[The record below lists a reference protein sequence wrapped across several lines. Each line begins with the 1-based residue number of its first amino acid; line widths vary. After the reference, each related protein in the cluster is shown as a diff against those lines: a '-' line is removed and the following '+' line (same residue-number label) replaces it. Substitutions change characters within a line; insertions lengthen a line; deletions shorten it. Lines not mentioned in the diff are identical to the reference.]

1 MDINAVITGDLVKSR
16 RIHEGDI
23 ETVINSLKS
32 TFTDINKY
40 LLKNQGKFE
49 IFRGDSFQG
58 LLPQPELAMLVSII
72 IRSKLR
78 TFEPSFSL
86 AGKRTSEKPLLHA
99 YSDARISIGIGEV
112 SYNGKTVAESQ
123 GDAFER
129 SGHALDKMK
138 NGHARLAVVTPW
150 ELVNKELEIEC
161 QLADVIISR
170 WTSTTAEA
178 MYHHFLYDKTQQ
190 ELADQF
196 NITQPAA
203 RKRLVV
209 YGNVES
215 ILAFINRYHD
225 IIKSNL

>member
-1 MDINAVITGDLVKSR
+1 MSLTGKHDK
-16 RIHEGDI
+16 
-23 ETVINSLKS
+23 
-32 TFTDINKY
+32 
-40 LLKNQGKFE
+40 
-49 IFRGDSFQG
+49 
-58 LLPQPELAMLVSII
+58 
-72 IRSKLR
+72 
-78 TFEPSFSL
+78 
-86 AGKRTSEKPLLHA
+86 EKPILYA

-123 GDAFER
+123 GNAFER
-129 SGHALDKMK
+129 SGHDLDKMK
-138 NGHARLAVVTPW
+138 TGHARLAIVTPW

-178 MYHHFLYDKTQQ
+178 IYHHFLYDKTQQ

-215 ILAFINRYHD
+215 IHAFINRYND